1 MRWTKAPR
9 IVETKLKSGKI
20 KFQVVEHVADGRRI
34 RKSVGLENV
43 DPTNRGLL
51 SETRLI
57 AKTMEGD
64 LIKEF
69 YNQKAGL
76 PSSNA
81 QVIPMCEAIE
91 AHAKGSKRSSWKRF
105 ALEYWGDKVVGEI
118 TTADCVAFLNAVQRS
133 LGPASHRSYFYN
145 GCFSPLKRMVE
156 ARVLSANP
164 ADGVRPPVYKGSNS
178 HKALTSDEMDLWNSF
193 PTESLPSRLQPYHLA
208 GIFLFNTGQRWKS
221 LCSDIHWRNIKD
233 GYLKYSPSKT
243 RNKGGVYA
251 MVKLNAK
258 ASGVL
263 DHLDR
268 SSELVFPDLI
278 QAEQNAPRM
287 LEPIREAVGI
297 ESRITCN
304 TFRHSFFTRLADQ
317 GVDVWT
323 MMQIGAWTNST
334 QPLNYINMARV
345 RANMSAVD
353 LI

>member
-1 MRWTKAPR
+1 
-9 IVETKLKSGKI
+9 
-20 KFQVVEHVADGRRI
+20 
-34 RKSVGLENV
+34 
-43 DPTNRGLL
+43 
-51 SETRLI
+51 
-57 AKTMEGD
+57 
-64 LIKEF
+64 
-69 YNQKAGL
+69 
-76 PSSNA
+76 
-81 QVIPMCEAIE
+81 
-91 AHAKGSKRSSWKRF
+91 
-105 ALEYWGDKVVGEI
+105 
-118 TTADCVAFLNAVQRS
+118 
-133 LGPASHRSYFYN
+133 
-145 GCFSPLKRMVE
+145 MVE

-178 HKALTSDEMDLWNSF
+178 HKALTSEKWTYGT
-193 PTESLPSRLQPYHLA
+193 PSLPSLAQPTPTVSP